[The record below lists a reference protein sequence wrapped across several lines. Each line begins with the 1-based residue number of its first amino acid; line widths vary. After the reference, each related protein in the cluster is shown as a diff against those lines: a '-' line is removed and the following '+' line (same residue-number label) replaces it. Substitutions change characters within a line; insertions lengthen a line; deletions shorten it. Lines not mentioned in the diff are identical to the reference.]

1 MSETTFNWRML
12 KQVFTE
18 CHVYDEVRLGW
29 VGGGG
34 FAVRRCAVVRCAGR
48 VWPCR
53 ACLAPPLQPLGG
65 AGTPNPLSQPHAL
78 SYPTSTL
85 SPVLQEHNYVPFDYK
100 KEEPLLAW
108 QRKVLPDTM

>member
-29 VGGGG
+29 VGLGGG
-34 FAVRRCAVVRCAGR
+34 CCATLRCGALCGACYGVSRMFGPAAAAAGR
-48 VWPCR
+48 
-53 ACLAPPLQPLGG
+53 GG
-65 AGTPNPLSQPHAL
+65 DTPTRSPTPRSLVSNLNPV
-78 SYPTSTL
+78 
-85 SPVLQEHNYVPFDYK
+85 PVLQEHNYVPFDYK